1 MNARKDAAAFLAM
14 PTGCCDP
21 ALCCREQ
28 MGGEDQGMQREL
40 IHLAEKRKS
49 GPHRLVQLY
58 AHDAQATTRR
68 TIGRTGPDEEFAD
81 QLGSQPAHR
90 RIEEGDMSAIAAR
103 SPDDTGSESP
113 AADAAHAI
121 VEACDVLG
129 LSAVVGLLAWPTMP
143 QETKA
148 APTGSVVLT
157 DDWLG
162 PCGSSAV

>member
-1 MNARKDAAAFLAM
+1 M
-14 PTGCCDP
+14 
-21 ALCCREQ
+21 
-28 MGGEDQGMQREL
+28 
-40 IHLAEKRKS
+40 
-49 GPHRLVQLY
+49 QLY

-162 PCGSSAV
+162 PCGTSAVKGSRAAPPRRLTYIPVWSRRQGFSNESSRLRLVP